1 VGAEHGANITT
12 AIVTIFGERK
22 FQKTLENFNRHCN
35 YLLYYGIQAS

>member
-1 VGAEHGANITT
+1 VDAKHGANIIT

-22 FQKTLENFNRHCN
+22 VGRTLENFNRHGN